1 MEAQLSHFII
11 LVVEKMTD
19 VGEALKF
26 FDLNR
31 PISASGSELAE
42 LMKPVHEVL
51 ELFKDDANP
60 SGVAGSNYI
69 YAN

>member
-1 MEAQLSHFII
+1 
-11 LVVEKMTD
+11 MTD